1 MTTADVTSVRLP
13 WDAANPYE
21 FYEARRDEGDVVWDD
36 TAQAWLALSYDA
48 VREVLAGTGWT
59 SDPLANPLARAAID
73 LVSQDFV
80 KKSMLFADGADHQRL
95 RASVR
100 DVFTRSFVTNL
111 SAGVEALAAALV
123 DEQPIGTPFDFMAEI
138 ALPLPVAVI
147 GEWLNLEP
155 GSAQLLRE
163 LSPVIIRMLGTLAD
177 RQEVAAGAAASVALM
192 AEFLPLAADRRAHPQ
207 DDLLSFIAADSELLL
222 EEVVMTAILIAVAGH
237 ETTANML
244 GAGLV
249 TMLTPANDGSRIVDR
264 IDPADSGL
272 VTELLRLNGPVQSTA
287 RTATADHVIAGVEI
301 QSGQSVLAVIAAANR
316 DPMVFDEPGRF
327 RLDRDAPAP
336 LSFGYGAHYC
346 LGAALAQLELST
358 AIPKILA
365 RKPVLAGPVQWRD
378 TPAVRGPLYV
388 PIVFTAPE
396 PGQEGR

>member
-1 MTTADVTSVRLP
+1 MTTPNITSVRLP
-13 WDAANPYE
+13 WDAADPYP
-21 FYEARRDEGDVVWDD
+21 FYEARRRAGDVVWDD
-36 TAQAWLALSYDA
+36 TAHAWLVLSYDA
-48 VREVLAGTGWT
+48 ARQVLGGAGWT

-73 LVSQDFV
+73 VVSQDFV
-80 KKSMLFADGADHQRL
+80 KKSMLFADGADHHRL

-123 DEQPIGTPFDFMAEI
+123 DEQPAGTQFDFMAEI
-138 ALPLPVAVI
+138 ALPLPIAVI

-155 GSAQLLRE
+155 GGAQLLRE

-177 RQEVAAGAAASVALM
+177 PQDVAAGAAASAALT
-192 AEFLPLAADRRAHPQ
+192 AEFLALAADRRTHSQ

-249 TMLTPANDGSRIVDR
+249 TMLTPADDGSRIVDG

-287 RTATADHVIAGVEI
+287 RTATVDHLIGGVEI
-301 QSGQSVLAVIAAANR
+301 QSGQSVLVVIAAANR
-316 DPMVFDEPGRF
+316 DPVVFDEPAQF
-327 RLDRDAPAP
+327 RLDRDDAPAP

-378 TPAVRGPLYV
+378 TPAVRGPLNV
-388 PIVFTAPE
+388 PIVFRGT
-396 PGQEGR
+396 